1 MVYNELIAEMIAKL
15 PSEDKIEL
23 LEALQKHL
31 GMEEVKKLGKH
42 CPLCGGDLII
52 DRTID
57 NRTWIAHCE
66 KCGCGGLCGDRDDDE
81 DLPTP
86 ESLAYGEEMRLE
98 AESEDEEDDD
108 YDEEE
113 DEEDYVENHYP
124 YHHLKDRRCHCE
136 DKHECR
142 CHDDKHHCFDFT
154 DEDICCIKA
163 ESWAEAV
170 DEIARRLKRMGKH

>member
-98 AESEDEEDDD
+98 AESEDEGDDD
-108 YDEEE
+108 YDEE
-113 DEEDYVENHYP
+113 DEEDYEEDYRHP
-124 YHHLKDRRCHCE
+124 KGHHCHCE
-136 DKHECR
+136 DKHECG
-142 CHDDKHHCFDFT
+142 CHNDKHRCFDFT
-154 DEDICCIKA
+154 DEDIA